1 MSREIWNEGRVVGS
15 SAYEVYVKQHLSEY
29 PEVPPAT
36 ERQWLAASL
45 AMGSSMI
52 LKMPNVTGVTPQT
65 PVTVDVVLPSNC
77 RLAAANTIVASF
89 FDGEVTTDSTGKWAT
104 NVTSYGKL
112 IGNNATEN
120 PGNAT
125 YTTQNLSSIPQNTSG
140 YNESAMIAK
149 LKDYCNIVDGVI
161 LQSGTWSDSEAAAP
175 EKDLAPNLGEG
186 ALLRFTVRNHNITN
200 SPLILLTGFTLKY
213 ILSGVAGLDG
223 STSTPTPGDGDFL
236 GPSVFPWAN
245 KIIFTVPN
253 QYISYIA
260 SQDYLR
266 SVPASAAAQLVTDT
280 PVIDMKATRPETYYS
295 GSNARVE
302 INVDRFSTMGDGTP
316 VLTVYQK
323 SSSYPPALY
332 GTYVTQGLTNYLCP
346 LDSVAP
352 GTVKMF
358 QNATQS
364 TLIDYEDTF
373 DGTFAVNRNN
383 DGTLQTLDSNDNM
396 VSVADSKLVD
406 VNYTSRVNTHVK
418 AKAVVTS
425 TGTKRSASVSV
436 SNALGSSADP
446 TQYTFS
452 SAPSNTITPD
462 NNGNITWAM
471 LFEAMANDLGVDLLE
486 AALKDFKSHLPD
498 VQSGTNGVL
507 NILGTGQSS
516 IAGGLNLGGNL
527 AVAGTGTHTFA
538 GNVELSSTKT
548 LKVGK
553 NYIDFNGLRLYI
565 SSTAPTDADVPIGSI
580 GIGWGFI

>member
-15 SAYEVYVKQHLSEY
+15 SAYEIYVKQHLSEY

-77 RLAAANTIVASF
+77 RLSAANTIVASF
-89 FDGEVTTDSTGKWAT
+89 FDGEVSIDSTGKWAT

-120 PGNAT
+120 PGDAT
-125 YTTQNLSSIPQNTSG
+125 YTTQNLSSIPQNASG
-140 YNESAMIAK
+140 YNEATMIAK
-149 LKDYCNIVDGVI
+149 LKDYCNIVDGI
-161 LQSGTWSDSEAAAP
+161 IIQAGTWSDSDAAAP
-175 EKDLAPNLGEG
+175 EKDLVPDLGDG

-200 SPLILLTGFTLKY
+200 SPLILLTGFTLRY
-213 ILSGVAGLDG
+213 VLSGVAGLDG
-223 STSTPTPGDGDFL
+223 STNTPTPGDGDFL

-253 QYISYIA
+253 QYISYVA

-266 SVPASAAAQLVTDT
+266 SVPSSAAAQLVTDT
-280 PVIDMKATRPETYYS
+280 PVIDMKATRPETYYN
-295 GSNARVE
+295 GSNARVA
-302 INVDRFSTMGDGTP
+302 INVERFSTMGDGTP

-352 GTVKMF
+352 GSVKMF

-364 TLIDYEDTF
+364 TLTDYENTF

-383 DGTLQTLDSNDNM
+383 DGTLQTLDSNNNM

-406 VNYTSRVNTHVK
+406 VNYTSRDNSHAK

-425 TGTKRSASVSV
+425 TGTKRAASVSV
-436 SNALGSSADP
+436 SGALGSSADP

-452 SAPSNTITPD
+452 SAPSSTITPD
-462 NNGNITWAM
+462 TNGNITWAM

-498 VQSGTNGVL
+498 VQSGANGVL
-507 NILGTGQSS
+507 KILGTGQSS
-516 IAGGLNLGGNL
+516 VAGTFAAN
-527 AVAGTGTHTFA
+527 GTGTHTFA
-538 GNVELSSTKT
+538 GDVQVVSGKT
-548 LKVGK
+548 VKVGK
-553 NYIDFNGLRLYI
+553 NYIEFNGLRLYI
-565 SSTAPTDADVPIGSI
+565 SSTAPTDTDVPVGSI